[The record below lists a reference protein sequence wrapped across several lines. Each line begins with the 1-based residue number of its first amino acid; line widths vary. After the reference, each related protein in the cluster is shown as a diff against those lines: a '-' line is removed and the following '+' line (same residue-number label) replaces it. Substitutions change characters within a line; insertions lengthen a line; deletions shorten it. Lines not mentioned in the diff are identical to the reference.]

1 MRKANA
7 LLTGIAMLALLPL
20 AGCKDPYGACAKAG
34 ADIANGITQGMNTVD
49 QAGQNGLLTAAEE
62 KNVAGYL
69 EYANK
74 ADETF
79 LACVGSAH
87 TNTAAGAFTAC
98 VQSFQTTLNTPAEL
112 ALIHVTNPQ
121 AQATVTGITTTIAG
135 ALTAL
140 ISGLNGA

>member
-1 MRKANA
+1 MKKPNA
-7 LLTGIAMLALLPL
+7 ILIAIAMLALLPL

-34 ADIANGITQGMNTVD
+34 ADIANAITQGMNTVD
-49 QAGQNGLLTAAEE
+49 QAQQTGLISAAEE
-62 KNVAGYL
+62 KNVVGYL

-79 LACVGSAH
+79 LACVAASH
-87 TNTAAGAFTAC
+87 KNTAAGAFTAC
-98 VQSFQTTLNTPAEL
+98 VQTFQTTLNSPAEL
-112 ALIHVTNPQ
+112 ELIHVVNPQ

-140 ISGLNGA
+140 VSGLNGA